1 MELVR
6 ATTNR
11 VMPFRRESRASAR
24 RPFVVRGRISWKD
37 QRGTTR
43 IANVVTRNV
52 SDEAVYVELREA
64 SAIPIYRLV
73 QFQVSPE
80 ARRDVGLPESLR
92 TGKVL
97 SAVLRVGERRTG
109 TGTPEGYALRMLV
122 DPVRKASELMDEEDQ
137 ELVSATAIA

>member
-6 ATTNR
+6 ATSR
-11 VMPFRRESRASAR
+11 VKPLRRESRRSTR
-24 RPFVVRGRISWKD
+24 RPLVVRGRISWKD

-52 SDEAVYVELREA
+52 SDEAVYVEWREA
-64 SAIPIYRLV
+64 STIPMYRLV
-73 QFQVSPE
+73 QFQVNPE
-80 ARRDVGLPESLR
+80 ARREAELPESLR

-97 SAVLRVGERRTG
+97 SAVMRVGERQTG
-109 TGTPEGYALRMLV
+109 TGTPAGYALRLLV
-122 DPVRKASELMDEEDQ
+122 DRTRKAAGMMDDDQ